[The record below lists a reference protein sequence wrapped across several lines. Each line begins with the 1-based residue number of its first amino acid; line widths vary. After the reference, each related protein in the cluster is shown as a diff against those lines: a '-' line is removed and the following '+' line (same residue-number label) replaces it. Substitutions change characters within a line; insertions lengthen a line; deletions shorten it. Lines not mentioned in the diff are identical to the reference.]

1 MMCVVVITR
10 EDGSKGEYIL
20 PYETLWMS
28 KGNFNGFGKFKKL
41 EIKVKE

>member
-1 MMCVVVITR
+1 MMCVVMITR
-10 EDGSKGEYIL
+10 EDVL